1 MRLEE
6 LEAQIETL
14 QEEVN
19 EPNFLLKSCRADTTS
34 LDKLSA
40 AEQELE
46 VAFESLG
53 SRLEALTNE
62 KRKNVTELDVDRVVV

>member
-1 MRLEE
+1 YKLQRELEALPMRLEE
-6 LEAQIETL
+6 LETQIETL

-19 EPNFLLKSCRADTTS
+19 DPSFFSKPVEQTQPV

-46 VAFESLG
+46 VAFE
-53 SRLEALTNE
+53 RWEELEALQQE
-62 KRKNVTELDVDRVVV
+62 S

>member
-1 MRLEE
+1 MPL
-6 LEAQIETL
+6 LHTLQTQIETL

-19 EPNFLLKSCRADTTS
+19 DPSFFSKSVEQTQPV

-46 VAFESLG
+46 VAFE
-53 SRLEALTNE
+53 RWEELEALQQE
-62 KRKNVTELDVDRVVV
+62 S